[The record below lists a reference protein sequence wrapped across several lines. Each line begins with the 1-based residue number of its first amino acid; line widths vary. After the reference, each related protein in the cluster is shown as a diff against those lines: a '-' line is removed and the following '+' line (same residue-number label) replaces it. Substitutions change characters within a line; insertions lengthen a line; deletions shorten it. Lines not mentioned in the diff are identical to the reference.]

1 MTAWQKEQLGVKC
14 IYCWRAAFCTTVTWN
29 REAAD
34 CDLRC
39 ALRSSQSCGRGCQL
53 CSPPHW
59 HTAFITASV
68 RHGESSATAACRA
81 QAENRADP
89 SPGHG
94 SLGSCWC
101 NGCRLE
107 NCWKAVFSN
116 LLSVGGRKKSLSCR
130 ILTLN
135 IIIII
140 RDQPWLLPVTK
151 FLVPL
156 HGFSIKYSLLCKASL
171 LSNTLLH
178 VRHLHYQLI
187 CYFL

>member
-1 MTAWQKEQLGVKC
+1 MWNAYTAGGRLSAQQRPEIGKPLTVTFAVLCGAA
-14 IYCWRAAFCTTVTWN
+14 RAAGGVVNCAVPHTDTPHSLRHHSGTA
-29 REAAD
+29 RALPLPLAAHERRTEPTLPLD
-34 CDLRC
+34 MGAWVLVGAMDV
-39 ALRSSQSCGRGCQL
+39 A
-53 CSPPHW
+53 W
-59 HTAFITASV
+59 KTAEKQFFFLL
-68 RHGESSATAACRA
+68 GE
-81 QAENRADP
+81 EKK
-89 SPGHG
+89 G
-94 SLGSCWC
+94 
-101 NGCRLE
+101 
-107 NCWKAVFSN
+107 
-116 LLSVGGRKKSLSCR
+116 LSWR

-135 IIIII
+135 IIII